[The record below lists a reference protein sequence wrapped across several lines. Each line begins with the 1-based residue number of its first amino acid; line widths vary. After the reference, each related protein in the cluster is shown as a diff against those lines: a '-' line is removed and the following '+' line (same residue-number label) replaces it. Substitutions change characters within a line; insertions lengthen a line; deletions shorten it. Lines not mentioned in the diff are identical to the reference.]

1 MDQLDQM
8 MLEPQ
13 DLELLRSFQNLS
25 PLLTAA
31 SEYKRAKDEEP
42 QSKKSRLHD
51 AAAGVAEPMHQAQ
64 ALPALTKMLIQL
76 ALQHERQLQAL
87 HRQDSFVFF
96 AQLNKQG
103 CVPLLTQKTQQWKD
117 QLQKATDPT
126 QQPKQTLRT
135 FLLHALLTELQ
146 GRIVRLSKS
155 KPGEELWDAAV
166 QNGMIHQDG
175 TWPFQKWNRDKQ
187 ALETSHKQPIP
198 MVRVLKDLEPDA
210 RAADGQRPRGEIPCS
225 QTAAT
230 GSPVAATSSSSSRR
244 LVADSQWLESE
255 LPMGH
260 VGPLG
265 EGPHTDPEQTG
276 TGPADSATTT
286 FEQGQRQRQ
295 DEEPHQQE
303 PPLTGTRLALCRSF
317 EQLTMLNP
325 GDICYA
331 NSAFLMLFMGPA
343 FQSKLQGD
351 RLGHSSSPFPIASDT
366 VWTADLQL
374 GTATVVS
381 SPAFRLGRSRGAG

>member
-1 MDQLDQM
+1 MDQLDQL

-13 DLELLRSFQNLS
+13 DLELLKSFQNLS

-31 SEYKRAKDEEP
+31 SEYKRAKEEEP

-64 ALPALTKMLIQL
+64 AMPALTKMLIQL

-103 CVPLLTQKTQQWKD
+103 CVSLLTQKTQQWKD

-187 ALETSHKQPIP
+187 ALETSHRQPVP
-198 MVRVLKDLEPDA
+198 MVRVLKDLEQLLELLMDSDHVVRFHALKPQQQVVPWLLQVHLRQDDLWRILSGWNQNSLWGMLGLSVKGHTQTLSKPA
-210 RAADGQRPRGEIPCS
+210 QVL
-225 QTAAT
+225 QTALQ
-230 GSPVAATSSSSSRR
+230 PTSNKGNGKGKTKSNTNKSHR
-244 LVADSQWLESE
+244 
-255 LPMGH
+255 
-260 VGPLG
+260 
-265 EGPHTDPEQTG
+265 
-276 TGPADSATTT
+276 
-286 FEQGQRQRQ
+286 
-295 DEEPHQQE
+295 
-303 PPLTGTRLALCRSF
+303 
-317 EQLTMLNP
+317 
-325 GDICYA
+325 
-331 NSAFLMLFMGPA
+331 
-343 FQSKLQGD
+343 
-351 RLGHSSSPFPIASDT
+351 
-366 VWTADLQL
+366 
-374 GTATVVS
+374 
-381 SPAFRLGRSRGAG
+381 